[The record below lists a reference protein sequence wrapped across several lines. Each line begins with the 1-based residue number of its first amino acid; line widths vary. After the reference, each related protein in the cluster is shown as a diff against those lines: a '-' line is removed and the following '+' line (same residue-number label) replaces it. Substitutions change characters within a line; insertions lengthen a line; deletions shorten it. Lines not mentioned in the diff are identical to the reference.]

1 MASVEM
7 VVELAEPWPNF
18 RSGHAY
24 DVFALAGEKAL
35 LVNDD
40 GRFVWVP
47 ADKLAPISIVRG
59 DRKVFDREEYLLTRR
74 YEQYINQEV
83 LLTTWEDLGLPLHHR
98 TEESMLVYRV
108 TVEGFDGKMLMVRGG
123 EGYTERSGVLAT
135 QIYKVDRLAPESV
148 SAPH

>member
-1 MASVEM
+1 MASLEM

-18 RSGHAY
+18 RTSYAY
-24 DVFALAGEKAL
+24 EVFEFAGEKAL
-35 LVNDD
+35 LVNDE

-47 ADKLAPISIVRG
+47 ADKLAPVSIARG
-59 DRKVFDREEYLLTRR
+59 ERKIFDREEYLLKRR

-98 TEESMLVYRV
+98 TDESMLVYRV

-135 QIYKVDRLAPESV
+135 QIYKVDRVASEPSP
-148 SAPH
+148 APH